1 MCSVRHRPMPSAPF
15 ARARCASSGVS
26 AFAHTC
32 NRRTPSAQPS
42 SVFNSASSS
51 GLGATA
57 STSPTNISPVAPSRL
72 MTSPSEMDFP
82 RAVARP
88 SDSKRNSSHPTT
100 HGLPSPRVTT
110 AAWLVIPPR
119 LVSTPSDLMMPCTSS
134 GLVSWR
140 TRITRWPPSAIA
152 ATRSG
157 SITTT
162 PDAAPG
168 DAPTPSAS
176 RRPSLIA
183 AVFASA
189 TKCGIRTAETS
200 PASTRPSACS
210 CVSTPSPAS
219 STAIRTAADAVRLAE
234 RVCRMYSFPRSTVNS
249 MSCTSL

>member
-32 NRRTPSAQPS
+32 IRRTPSAQPS

-51 GLGATA
+51 GLG
-57 STSPTNISPVAPSRL
+57 SIVSISPTNTSPVAPSRL
-72 MTSPSEMDFP
+72 MMSPSAMDFP

-88 SDSKRNSSHPTT
+88 SASKRNSSQPTM

-119 LVSTPSDLMMPCTSS
+119 LVSTPCDLMMPCTSS
-134 GLVSWR
+134 GLVCWR
-140 TRITRWPPSAIA
+140 TRITRCPPSSTA
-152 ATRSG
+152 AARSG

-162 PDAAPG
+162 PETAPG
-168 DAPTPSAS
+168 EAPTPSAS
-176 RRPSLIA
+176 RRPSFTA
-183 AVFASA
+183 AAFASV
-189 TKCGIRTAETS
+189 TKCGISTAETS

-219 STAIRTAADAVRLAE
+219 STAIRTAAAAVRLAE